1 MDAVQ
6 RMTTMRTSINE
17 MTLKEIA
24 TAEDLNYQ
32 YVQKLSREKQFPDP
46 IKMIGCNKIFDGHA
60 VLAFFEARRKRH
72 KAA

>member
-1 MDAVQ
+1 
-6 RMTTMRTSINE
+6 MRTSIND

-32 YVQKLSREKQFPDP
+32 YVQKLSREKGFPDP
-46 IKMIGCNKIFDGHA
+46 VKRIGCNKIYDGRA
-60 VLAFFEARRKRH
+60 ILTFFEARRKRN